1 MYMSQRDFPK
11 TLAGVE
17 IIRGPLNVSNA
28 TVGGVANFECIL
40 SSESTSPRWNINGID
55 FTVTNLPT
63 GYEFESNSN
72 SKVLTVNPVQQ
83 NMNNSC
89 IYCFLLFIGGRVES
103 TRAKLII
110 QSPTET
116 SSYFTSK
123 SPSAVIFR
131 QKTYTLDVSTLHIPT
146 MSSAVPTLRPN
157 FPTGKS
163 STVGYSS
170 PLIRKSNE
178 FQ

>member
-1 MYMSQRDFPK
+1 M
-11 TLAGVE
+11 E

-63 GYEFESNSN
+63 DFHFESNSN
-72 SKVLTVNPVQQ
+72 SKVLTVNPVRQE
-83 NMNNSC
+83 MNNSC

-116 SSYFTSK
+116 FSYFTTSK

-131 QKTYTLDVSTLHIPT
+131 QKTYTLDVSTLHLPT
-146 MSSAVPTLRPN
+146 MSSAVPTLRSN